1 MAGMGQGGPETAGT
15 VPAEARALVDFWREA
30 GFERWFSR
38 DDAFDAQLRERFLPA
53 HEAAARGERD
63 SWLETPEGALALLI
77 LLDQLPRNLFRGT
90 PRMYATDGAAL
101 LAAERAIALGHDRR
115 TDPGLQVFFYLPHMH
130 SENLADQERCIVLT
144 AGLED
149 RVTAAAREH
158 RDIVARFG
166 RFPHRNPILGRDTT
180 PEERRFIEEGGFAG

>member
-1 MAGMGQGGPETAGT
+1 MDRARPETILA
-15 VPAEARALVDFWREA
+15 VPAEARALVDFWRAA

-38 DDAFDAQLRERFLPA
+38 DDAFDAQLRTRFLPA
-53 HEAAARGERD
+53 HEAAARGELD
-63 SWLETPEGALALLI
+63 GWLETPEGALALLI

-115 TDPGLQVFFYLPHMH
+115 TEQALRVFFYLPHMH
-130 SENLADQERCIVLT
+130 SESLADQERCVTLT

-149 RVTAAAREH
+149 RITAAAREH
-158 RDIVARFG
+158 REIIARFG

-180 PEERRFIEEGGFAG
+180 PEERRFIEKGGFAG